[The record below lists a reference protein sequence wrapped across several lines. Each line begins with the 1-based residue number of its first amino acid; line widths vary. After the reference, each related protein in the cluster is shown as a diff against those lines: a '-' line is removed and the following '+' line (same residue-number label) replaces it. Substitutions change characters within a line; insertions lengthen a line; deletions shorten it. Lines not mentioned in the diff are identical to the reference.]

1 MQVLKRTL
9 LAGFIIAV
17 LTLPLLVS
25 EFQIAN
31 GQQAYMSVSALD
43 TGGKFFGP
51 QIIQII
57 IDGSGIGEPNTSAGA
72 LIVNGVS
79 VPLVHLSD
87 SRWYAYVADQ
97 DTFTTLADAA
107 DFPGGQVSAL
117 GGNFWSLGPNGKQL
131 LFPSLP
137 GAFRNDPAT
146 NSLNPNLDLNG
157 DCAATISDQD
167 ACVEWP
173 YIRLFSFNENDQVS
187 FRYSGQSVTLD
198 YIEPSLDDVSISL
211 DRNSYPVGAEIILNL
226 RDYMWNIN
234 PVEEDMV
241 HFTLTNGEPEVFY
254 QATSDLAPAS
264 LTGILNSL
272 GFDSKQVLDAEG
284 VDGIK
289 FTNTI
294 NGNPETVLV
303 ERFPNS
309 GIFENFDRNTD
320 RADMF
325 ANKRD
330 AQIRFDYFDK
340 STSSG
345 MSTHDASVSVGK
357 EEVKE
362 GTPTPEVEEPKVEVQ
377 VAPYSISEPII
388 VDVSGSAIDNVV
400 TGEPV
405 LVDTK
410 VTNNLDEEQSFT
422 YILLVKDS
430 SDYTVMLTWIKGTM
444 NALASL
450 DAGISWIPEEDG
462 NYTVEVF
469 VWKSLED
476 PGLPLTK
483 NLTVTVEE

>member
-1 MQVLKRTL
+1 MQVLRRTL
-9 LAGFIIAV
+9 LAGFIIIV
-17 LTLPLLVS
+17 LTISLS
-25 EFQIAN
+25 ITKFQIVDA
-31 GQQAYMSVSALD
+31 QQAYMSVSALD

-57 IDGSGIGEPNTSAGA
+57 IDGSGIGEPNTSTGA
-72 LIVNGVS
+72 LIVNGVN

-87 SRWYAYVADQ
+87 SRWYAYVADK
-97 DTFTTLADAA
+97 DTFTTLANAA
-107 DFPGGQVSAL
+107 GFPGEQVSAL
-117 GGNFWSLGPNGKQL
+117 GGSFWSLGLTGKPL

-187 FRYSGQSVTLD
+187 FRYSSQSVTLD
-198 YIEPSLDDVSISL
+198 YVKPSFDDVSISL
-211 DRNSYPVGAEIILNL
+211 DRDSYPVGAEIIVNL

-234 PVEEDMV
+234 PVEEDIV
-241 HFTLTNGEPEVFY
+241 HFAFTNGEPEVFY
-254 QATSDLAPAS
+254 QATSALTPAS

-294 NGNPETVLV
+294 SGNPETVLV

-309 GIFENFDRNTD
+309 GVFENFDRNTD

-340 STSSG
+340 STASG

-362 GTPTPEVEEPKVEVQ
+362 GTPAPEVEESQTTVQ
-377 VAPYSISEPII
+377 VTPYSISEPIM
-388 VDVSGSAIDNVV
+388 VDVSGGTIDTVV
-400 TGEPV
+400 TGEPI
-405 LVDTK
+405 LVETK
-410 VTNNLDEEQSFT
+410 VTNNLDEEQAFT
-422 YILLVKDS
+422 YILQVKDS
-430 SDYTVMLTWIKGTM
+430 NDYTVMLTWIKGAM
-444 NALASL
+444 NALASM
-450 DAGISWIPEEDG
+450 DAGISWTPEEDG

-469 VWKSLED
+469 VWKSLEE

-483 NLTVTVEE
+483 NMMVTVE

>member
-1 MQVLKRTL
+1 MQVLKHML
-9 LAGFIIAV
+9 LAGFIIIV
-17 LTLPLLVS
+17 LTLSLS
-25 EFQIAN
+25 INKFQVVNA
-31 GQQAYMSVSALD
+31 QQAYMSVSALD

-72 LIVNGVS
+72 LIVNGVN

-107 DFPGGQVSAL
+107 DFPRGQVSAL
-117 GGNFWSLGPNGKQL
+117 GGSFWSLGPTGKPL

-167 ACVEWP
+167 VCVEWP

-187 FRYSGQSVTLD
+187 FRYSSQSVTLD

-211 DRNSYPVGAEIILNL
+211 DRDSYPIGAEIIVNL

-241 HFTLTNGEPEVFY
+241 HFAFTNGEPEVFY
-254 QATSDLAPAS
+254 QATSALTPAS

-289 FTNTI
+289 FTNAI
-294 NGNPETVLV
+294 SGNPETVLV

-309 GIFENFDRNTD
+309 GVFENFDRNTD

-340 STSSG
+340 STASG

-362 GTPTPEVEEPKVEVQ
+362 GTPAPEVEEPQMAVQ
-377 VAPYSISEPII
+377 QAPYSISEPIM
-388 VDVSGSAIDNVV
+388 VDVSGSSIDSVV
-400 TGEPV
+400 TGEPI
-405 LVDTK
+405 LVETK
-410 VTNNLDEEQSFT
+410 VTNNIDEEQAFM
-422 YILLVKDS
+422 YILQVKDS
-430 SDYTVMLTWIKGTM
+430 NDYTVMLTWIKGAM
-444 NALASL
+444 NALASM
-450 DAGISWIPEEDG
+450 DAGISWTPEEDG
-462 NYTVEVF
+462 NYTVEIF

-483 NLTVTVEE
+483 NMTVTVE

>member
-1 MQVLKRTL
+1 MIMQNPVHGFSS
-9 LAGFIIAV
+9 GFIVAILA
-17 LTLPLLVS
+17 LPNISLQ
-25 EFQIAN
+25 FADA
-31 GQQAYMSVSALD
+31 QQASLSVSALD
-43 TGGKFFGP
+43 MGGKFFGP

-72 LIVNGVS
+72 LIVNGVN

-107 DFPGGQVSAL
+107 DFPGDQVSAL
-117 GGNFWSLGPNGKQL
+117 GGTFWSLGPTGKPL

-137 GAFRNDPAT
+137 GAFGNDPAT

-211 DRNSYPVGAEIILNL
+211 DRDSYPVGAEIIVNL

-241 HFTLTNGEPEVFY
+241 HFAFTNGEPEVFY
-254 QATSDLAPAS
+254 QAFSGLTPAS
-264 LTGILNSL
+264 ITDILNSL
-272 GFDSKQVLDAEG
+272 GFDRKQALDAEG
-284 VDGIK
+284 IDGIR

-294 NGNPETVLV
+294 DGNPETILV

-309 GIFENFDRNTD
+309 GVFENFDRHTD

-340 STSSG
+340 STASG

-357 EEVKE
+357 EEPKV
-362 GTPTPEVEEPKVEVQ
+362 GTPAPEVEEPKMAVQ
-377 VAPYSISEPII
+377 EAPYSISEPIMA
-388 VDVSGSAIDNVV
+388 DVSGGAIEKIV
-400 TGEPV
+400 TGQPV
-405 LVDTK
+405 LVETK
-410 VTNNLDEEQSFT
+410 VTNNLDEEQPFT
-422 YILLVKDS
+422 YILQVKDS
-430 SDYTVMLTWIKGTM
+430 NDYTVMVTWIKGTM
-444 NALASL
+444 NALASM
-450 DAGISWIPEEDG
+450 DAGISWTPEEDG
-462 NYTVEVF
+462 HYTVEIF
-469 VWKSLED
+469 VWKNLED
-476 PGLPLTK
+476 PGAALTK
-483 NLTVTVEE
+483 NTMVTVE

>member
-1 MQVLKRTL
+1 ML
-9 LAGFIIAV
+9 LVGFIIAV
-17 LTLPLLVS
+17 LTLSLS
-25 EFQIAN
+25 NIGFQFVDA
-31 GQQAYMSVSALD
+31 QQAYMSVSALD

-72 LIVNGVS
+72 LIVNGVN

-107 DFPGGQVSAL
+107 DFPGQQVSAL
-117 GGNFWSLGPNGKQL
+117 GGSFWSLGPNGKQL
-131 LFPSLP
+131 LFPTLP

-146 NSLNPNLDLNG
+146 NSLNPNLDLDG
-157 DCAATISDQD
+157 DCAAAISDQD

-211 DRNSYPVGAEIILNL
+211 DRNSYPVGAEIIVNL

-241 HFTLTNGEPEVFY
+241 HFAFTNGEPEVFY
-254 QATSDLAPAS
+254 QATSDLTPAS

-294 NGNPETVLV
+294 SGNPATILV

-309 GIFENFDRNTD
+309 GVFENFDRNTD

-325 ANKRD
+325 ADKRD

-340 STSSG
+340 STASG

-357 EEVKE
+357 EEVKV
-362 GTPTPEVEEPKVEVQ
+362 GTPTPEVEEPQVAVQ
-377 VAPYSISEPII
+377 SAPYSISEPIMA
-388 VDVSGSAIDNVV
+388 DVSGSGVEKIV
-400 TGEPV
+400 TGQPV
-405 LVDTK
+405 LVETK
-410 VTNNLDEEQSFT
+410 VTNNLNEEQPFT
-422 YILLVKDS
+422 YILQVKDS
-430 SDYTVMLTWIKGTM
+430 NDFTVMVTWIKGTM

-450 DAGISWIPEEDG
+450 DAGISWTPEEDG
-462 NYTVEVF
+462 NYTVEIF

-476 PGLPLTK
+476 PGAALTR
-483 NLTVTVEE
+483 NVTVSVED

>member
-1 MQVLKRTL
+1 ML
-9 LAGFIIAV
+9 LAGFIIVV
-17 LTLPLLVS
+17 LTLSLS
-25 EFQIAN
+25 NIGFQFVDA
-31 GQQAYMSVSALD
+31 QQAYMSVSALD

-72 LIVNGVS
+72 LIVNGVN

-107 DFPGGQVSAL
+107 GFPGGQVSAL
-117 GGNFWSLGPNGKQL
+117 GGSFWSLGPAGKSL
-131 LFPSLP
+131 LFPTLP

-211 DRNSYPVGAEIILNL
+211 DRNSYPVGAEIIVNL

-241 HFTLTNGEPEVFY
+241 HFAFTNGEPEVFY
-254 QATSDLAPAS
+254 QATSALTPAS

-272 GFDSKQVLDAEG
+272 GFDRKQVLDAEG

-294 NGNPETVLV
+294 SGNQATILV

-309 GIFENFDRNTD
+309 GVFENFDRNTD

-340 STSSG
+340 STASG

-357 EEVKE
+357 EEVKV
-362 GTPTPEVEEPKVEVQ
+362 GTPAPEVEETKVAVQ
-377 VAPYSISEPII
+377 ETPYSISEPIMA
-388 VDVSGSAIDNVV
+388 DVSGSTIDSAV
-400 TGEPV
+400 TGEPI
-405 LVDTK
+405 LVETK
-410 VTNNLDEEQSFT
+410 VTNNLDEEQPFT
-422 YILLVKDS
+422 YILQVKDS
-430 SDYTVMLTWIKGTM
+430 NDFTVMVTWIKGTM

-450 DAGISWIPEEDG
+450 DAGISWTPEEDG
-462 NYTVEVF
+462 NYTVEIL

-476 PGLPLTK
+476 PGAALTR
-483 NLTVTVEE
+483 NVAVSVED